1 MTIAPLNLQRSY
13 YTILQSYYYL
23 YRDSNMYYNHGSINS
38 STLTRADSTDS
49 T

>member
-23 YRDSNMYYNHGSINS
+23 YRYSNMYYNHGSINS